1 MALAAALL
9 GGGKVPFI
17 SWGTESELF
26 SRMTDVGGKV
36 EWRTTRALYNA
47 AAARAE
53 RGQII
58 NLTTKLIL

>member
-36 EWRTTRALYNA
+36 EWRTTRALCIMLLQHGRREA
-47 AAARAE
+47 
-53 RGQII
+53 
-58 NLTTKLIL
+58 K